1 MRFYSEL
8 NALPPE
14 AFLKPENFVTEYD
27 QRDPKRAEEQYRE
40 GLRLSAAYD
49 RIVIRAGGTWAA
61 ECGPLHAE
69 ANVYMGKCAYSYEGI
84 GYHGNTADLLR
95 GFLDGPAPVDVERR
109 QEDYSVT
116 TTRIK
121 EATK

>member
-8 NALPPE
+8 NALPPD
-14 AFLKPENFVTEYD
+14 AFLNPENFVTEYD
-27 QRDPKRAEEQYRE
+27 GRVPERAEEQYRE
-40 GLRLSAAYD
+40 GLRLSAEYD

-61 ECGPLHAE
+61 ESGLHPRLT
-69 ANVYMGKCAYSYEGI
+69 NVYMGKCAYSYEGI

-109 QEDYSVT
+109 QEDYSVI

-121 EATK
+121 EGTK